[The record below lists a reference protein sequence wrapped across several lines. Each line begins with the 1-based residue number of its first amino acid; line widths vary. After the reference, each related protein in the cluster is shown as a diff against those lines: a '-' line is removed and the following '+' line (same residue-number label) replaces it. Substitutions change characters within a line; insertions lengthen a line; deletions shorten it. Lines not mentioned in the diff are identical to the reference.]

1 MRHSI
6 FRFIAAFLPV
16 LALAGCQIE
25 GPFNRVSGDAIKVV
39 GVAVPFAEG
48 NATKS
53 VMNETESYIVNMALY
68 VFDSDGNKVDYQ
80 FIESSK
86 PLFIIDRQQAPYSTH
101 DQSKMAS
108 CTLYILAN
116 IPEED
121 RGLLASLAT
130 ESAFLNTDC
139 TIAGVLRE
147 SGIRTAGGLPMWG
160 SKKWAD
166 DAQTQPIDLRSTSTA
181 LNGAVLQL
189 HLNTFMA
196 KMKFNIT
203 VDPVQKSEFVQRFE
217 LKSWTI
223 ENVPAK
229 ARVAQPVGTAE
240 SAHRDGPFFTTT
252 FTFGNVDNGVNPI
265 MQGGSTP
272 MSFWCYVPE
281 HRVLPGGSVTYPA
294 GMPETDKQNLKP
306 DWVTDSDR
314 PLKIT
319 LKGIYTD
326 HRNIEKA
333 VEYTIYPGSDNWKDF
348 YVDRNHE
355 YLNNITIM
363 GISNSKDGLNVS
375 LDMRVD
381 VQQNDFSFT
390 LERET
395 LLDSHWEIRPVRIA
409 LDPAIHPEA
418 DRVEVEVMEDDLTHA
433 VPSWIRFESPSTS
446 QISSAPSTYCDA
458 APGSTSYGK
467 RRYFTDNLVSSTLS
481 ANKKITIEADD
492 PSNTGIANEHAI
504 WVYIDE
510 NTDLPSSPGS
520 TNRKAKV
527 QCRYYVNGQAD
538 PKVVE
543 DYYFMQKSLH
553 NITYNSHTYGIEY
566 YEEYLYN
573 FDAREQYG
581 KTTDGMAW
589 GLENLSLSRNDPAV
603 YLKSLSW
610 TTSGW
615 FGESFKDDIEESLTA
630 SFNSIPETYKARYD
644 FYLTRDKVE
653 NDIPDGKITLHD
665 YGGKLFTNRIVS
677 YVRDYPQESFPLNR
691 PTNVPVESA
700 AEYCYNKNKR
710 DASGNVTNI
719 KWYLP
724 SIDEIEDITSGGYGD
739 FEVFQDK
746 LYWSSQPAY
755 KKYSINYSGSWTP
768 VGESTG
774 WDFSLA
780 GSASATTNGMM
791 FQDNSGKAR
800 ATRISSTG
808 GTFNNVKSTPKANSG
823 SLSLTQSGTATF
835 RVTEWFFIIP
845 VGFEITAVSP
855 GVLNDGGG
863 PTSTSVEYEEGACD
877 RTEVHRVRCVYK
889 N

>member
-6 FRFIAAFLPV
+6 FRFITAFLPV

-121 RGLLASLAT
+121 RGLLASLTT

-240 SAHRDGPFFTTT
+240 STHRDGPFFTTT

-458 APGSTSYGK
+458 TPGSTSYGK
-467 RRYFTDNLVSSTLS
+467 RRYFTDNLVSNTLS

-589 GLENLSLSRNDPAV
+589 GLEKKQLSSTYPSVNYSASGLIGGIIAYIINAAIQKV
-603 YLKSLSW
+603 ALK
-610 TTSGW
+610 
-615 FGESFKDDIEESLTA
+615 
-630 SFNSIPETYKARYD
+630 YD
-644 FYLTRDKVE
+644 FYLTRDGVKE
-653 NDIPDGKITLHD
+653 GLT
-665 YGGKLFTNRIVS
+665 
-677 YVRDYPQESFPLNR
+677 VRDYSGYDFTKEIATNTNSGIGALSTNEIPQ
-691 PTNVPVESA
+691 SA
-700 AEYCYNKNKR
+700 VEYCFNKNKR
-710 DASGNVTNI
+710 KSDGTVDVENM

-724 SIDEIEDITSGGYGD
+724 AIDEIEDICKGGYSE

-746 LYWSSQPAY
+746 YYWSSQPAY
-755 KKYSINYSGSWTP
+755 RI
-768 VGESTG
+768 
-774 WDFSLA
+774 
-780 GSASATTNGMM
+780 
-791 FQDNSGKAR
+791 GKMDYVAKVSRDEEAFVYYADDIGQAEDPNNQIGRAR
-800 ATRISSTG
+800 ATKVNDL
-808 GTFNNVKSTPKANSG
+808 FENVKSESHGATGLLMAAG
-823 SLSLTQSGTATF
+823 RYTELTDGPDYYPCYQGHNVSQNKTYSDCGLTGIRTYTTTQAY
-835 RVTEWFFIIP
+835 
-845 VGFEITAVSP
+845 ITWSPSTHYYDEGNQPRDAV
-855 GVLNDGGG
+855 N
-863 PTSTSVEYEEGACD
+863 
-877 RTEVHRVRCVYK
+877 RIRCVYK
-889 N
+889 K

>member
-527 QCRYYVNGQAD
+527 QCRYYVNGQTD

-589 GLENLSLSRNDPAV
+589 GLEKKQLSSTYPSVNYSASGPIGGIIAYIINAAIQKV
-603 YLKSLSW
+603 ALK
-610 TTSGW
+610 
-615 FGESFKDDIEESLTA
+615 
-630 SFNSIPETYKARYD
+630 YD
-644 FYLTRDKVE
+644 FYLTRDGVKE
-653 NDIPDGKITLHD
+653 GLT
-665 YGGKLFTNRIVS
+665 
-677 YVRDYPQESFPLNR
+677 VRDYSGYDFTKEIATNTNSGIGALSTNEIPQ
-691 PTNVPVESA
+691 SA
-700 AEYCYNKNKR
+700 VEYCFNKNKR
-710 DASGNVTNI
+710 KSDGTVDVENM

-724 SIDEIEDITSGGYGD
+724 AIDEIEDICKGGYSE

-746 LYWSSQPAY
+746 YYWSSQPAY
-755 KKYSINYSGSWTP
+755 RI
-768 VGESTG
+768 
-774 WDFSLA
+774 
-780 GSASATTNGMM
+780 
-791 FQDNSGKAR
+791 GKMDYVAKITHLEEVSNFYYDDIGYKDDPNNVIGRAR
-800 ATRISSTG
+800 ATKVDND
-808 GTFNNVKSTPKANSG
+808 FNNVKSESHGEG
-823 SLSLTQSGTATF
+823 SLIMAAGYGTELQNGPDVYYCYEGHNVSQNKTYTDCLYIIFVGSSYTTKNAT
-835 RVTEWFFIIP
+835 
-845 VGFEITAVSP
+845 ITWSPSTHYYDEGNQPRDAV
-855 GVLNDGGG
+855 N
-863 PTSTSVEYEEGACD
+863 
-877 RTEVHRVRCVYK
+877 RIRCVYK
-889 N
+889 K